1 MIKSSDPLS
10 WYQSF
15 QVDTFDLEKEEM
27 DTESIQTNVAAKLP
41 VLKQNEFELWR
52 LRIEQFFQ
60 VQDYTLWEIIEDGNS
75 FKPTTTLSKIEGR
88 EISFVQTI
96 PTTADERIK
105 KKNDLK
111 DRSMLM
117 MTIQMINL

>member
-10 WYQSF
+10 RYQSS
-15 QVDTFDLEKEEM
+15 QVDIFDLEEEM
-27 DTESIQTNVAAKLP
+27 DTESIQTNVAAKLR

-75 FKPTTTLSKIEGR
+75 FKPTTT
-88 EISFVQTI
+88 
-96 PTTADERIK
+96 
-105 KKNDLK
+105 
-111 DRSMLM
+111 
-117 MTIQMINL
+117 